1 MDGIVGDRQRSNE
14 SSVQAKIQRN
24 ICPNVI
30 VIMLP
35 VDDFLTEVAPIFA
48 VEKRTGRTFID
59 FKRAEI

>member
-1 MDGIVGDRQRSNE
+1 MDGIVGDRQLSSE
-14 SSVQAKIQRN
+14 SSVQVKIQRN
-24 ICPNVI
+24 IFLNVI

-35 VDDFLTEVAPIFA
+35 VDDFLTEVAPIFP